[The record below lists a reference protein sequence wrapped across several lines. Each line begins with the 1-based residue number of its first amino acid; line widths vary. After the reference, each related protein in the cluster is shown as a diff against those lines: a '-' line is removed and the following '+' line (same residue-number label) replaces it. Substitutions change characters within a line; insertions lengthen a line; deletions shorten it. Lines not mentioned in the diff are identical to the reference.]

1 MRKLLSRQWPL
12 LSVYALLA
20 VSMLLV
26 VFVDFRAGA
35 VLFAVSVL
43 WACALRFVLSDQAA
57 GLLRVRRRR
66 IDLTVL
72 LTLGITLL
80 VLALVVPHRN
90 I

>member
-1 MRKLLSRQWPL
+1 
-12 LSVYALLA
+12 
-20 VSMLLV
+20 MLTV
-26 VFVDFRAGA
+26 VFVDFRIGA
-35 VLFAVSVL
+35 ILFAASVL
-43 WACALRFVLSDQAA
+43 WAFALRLVLSDKAA

-72 LTLGITLL
+72 LTLGVTLL

>member
-1 MRKLLSRQWPL
+1 MRKLLRKQWPM
-12 LSVYALLA
+12 LSVYVLLA
-20 VSMLLV
+20 FSMLMV
-26 VFVDFRAGA
+26 VFVDFRIGA
-35 VLFAVSVL
+35 ILFSISVL
-43 WACALRFVLSDQAA
+43 WAFALRLVLSDKAA